1 MEKLEIQLKIPDLWQ
16 QEALRYLKDGCDV
29 VVDAPTGA
37 GKTYVFELF
46 VEDGLHGQAIYTV
59 PTRALANDK
68 YEEWKSAG
76 LNVGIMTGDLADNT
90 DAPVV
95 VATLET
101 QRDRLI
107 HGDGPALLVIDEY
120 QMIGDRNRGVN
131 YEIAIAMAPPTT
143 QLLLFSGS
151 VGNPKKVVRWFQK
164 IQRDA
169 RLVSTKHRPI
179 PQDEVFFDALPD
191 HGSRNIRGY
200 WPRRIAKALDNDLG
214 PILVF
219 CAHRKAAEDLAKDLC
234 NQLPEDVPLVL
245 TPEQKQLAGQE
256 LTRLLKARI
265 AFHHSGLSY
274 QQRAGLV
281 EPLAKNGQL
290 RVIVATNGLGAGINF
305 CMRSVTITSR
315 EYRVG
320 ETSVNLRPDELL
332 QMFGRAGR
340 RGMDDRGY
348 VLTAPGK
355 PRLTEA
361 VPLHLR
367 RRNQVD
373 WAIFLHLMARAQ
385 EKGIL
390 PYEETQRLTAR
401 LFSDQRI
408 PLGLVEFIKKNK
420 HASPDEGSKRA
431 DAEAAEKHLDR
442 RSVIEISNSKGIWER
457 RRAPIKARLKDTL
470 FLDRER
476 WIPALQ
482 SSKTLSG
489 INIGMPT
496 KLRKGKDPL
505 YGRILPVA
513 QVNYDQGPKALLLYA
528 KFRKTLSSY
537 FSKTRNRTIH
547 PPKRWE
553 LDDFEREILSIMPA
567 LTNGGR
573 AVNYNERNGV
583 LYVTL
588 DYSDAYIFAWKDAQG
603 ALLIN
608 PTMRKRV
615 HASLDELRMPKKE
628 ELSGTLSRKPLPQE
642 TEGSKGS
649 LSPAEIWFRL
659 RLIDNKAR
667 PTRRGAIA
675 SFFQHGE
682 GLAIAAALEDDAFN
696 YDDLIFEIANIR
708 AGHRFDALANTSDRM
723 RFVCREAYRSAT
735 YEGYLNKGLPIEY
748 GDGAAEVM
756 RELTANPH
764 GKSTTFSDVLSPGDI
779 ERACLEWRSM
789 LFHIASAP
797 EFPWKRWTEF
807 QEAVNTFI
815 EKHLFSSARETPP
828 PLTAAQNV
836 RAYENGQGLF

>member
-16 QEALRYLKDGCDV
+16 QEAIRHLKDGCDV
-29 VVDAPTGA
+29 IVDAPTGA

-46 VEDGLHGQAIYTV
+46 VEDGLSGQAIYTV

-68 YEEWKSAG
+68 YQEWKAAG
-76 LNVGIMTGDLADNT
+76 MNVGIMTGDLAENI
-90 DAPVV
+90 DAPVI

-131 YEIAIAMAPPTT
+131 YEVAIAITPPTT

-164 IQRDA
+164 IDRDA

-191 HGSRNIRGY
+191 LAPRNIRGF
-200 WPRRIAKALDNDLG
+200 WPRRIAKAIASDLA
-214 PILVF
+214 PILIF
-219 CAHRKAAEDLAKDLC
+219 CPHRKAAEDLAKDLA
-234 NQLPEDVPLVL
+234 NQLPEAAPLVL
-245 TPEQKQLAGQE
+245 TSEQKHLAGPE
-256 LTRLLKARI
+256 LTRMLKNRI

-274 QQRAGLV
+274 HQRAGLI

-290 RVIVATNGLGAGINF
+290 QVVVATNGLGAGINF
-305 CMRSVTITSR
+305 CMRSVTITTR

-320 ETSVNLRPDELL
+320 EKSVNLRPDELL

-348 VLTAPGK
+348 VLTTSGK

-373 WAIFLHLMARAQ
+373 WAVFLHLMARAR
-385 EKGIL
+385 EKGIK
-390 PYEETQRLTAR
+390 PYKETQRVTER

-408 PLGLVEFIKKNK
+408 PLGLVEFIANHK
-420 HASPDEGSKRA
+420 HAHPDEGSEMA
-431 DAEAAEKHLDR
+431 EAEAAESHLER
-442 RSVIEISNSKGIWER
+442 RSVIEMLNTKGTWER
-457 RRAPIKARLKDTL
+457 RRAPIKARLKETR
-470 FLDRER
+470 FLDKDQ

-496 KLRKGKDPL
+496 KIRKGKHPV

-513 QVNYDQGPKALLLYA
+513 QVSYDQGPQALVLHA

-553 LDDFEREILSIMPA
+553 LNAFEKEILPIMPA

-573 AVNYNERNGV
+573 AISYDEKNGV

-588 DYSDAYIFAWKDAQG
+588 DYSEAYIFAWKDAAG
-603 ALLIN
+603 VLLIN
-608 PTMRKRV
+608 PTMRKRI
-615 HASLDELRMPKKE
+615 HASLDELRLPKKSPD
-628 ELSGTLSRKPLPQE
+628 SGRASRKTRSGE
-642 TEGSKGS
+642 NEEIRSN

-659 RLIDNKAR
+659 KLIDNQAR
-667 PTRRGAIA
+667 PTIRGTIA

-682 GLAIAAALEDDAFN
+682 GLAIAAALEDPAFT
-696 YDDLIFEIANIR
+696 YEDLIYEIANIR

-723 RFVCREAYRSAT
+723 RFACREAFRSAT

-756 RELTANPH
+756 RELTANAQ
-764 GKSTTFSDVLSPGDI
+764 GKSTTFSEILSPGDI
-779 ERACLEWRSM
+779 ERAHLEWRSM
-789 LFHIASAP
+789 LFHIAHAP
-797 EFPWKRWTEF
+797 EFEWDRWTGF
-807 QEAVNTFI
+807 QNAVDAFI
-815 EKHLFSSARETPP
+815 AEHLSSAKREEPP
-828 PLTAAQNV
+828 PLTAAQCV
-836 RAYENGQGLF
+836 RAFDNDSGLF